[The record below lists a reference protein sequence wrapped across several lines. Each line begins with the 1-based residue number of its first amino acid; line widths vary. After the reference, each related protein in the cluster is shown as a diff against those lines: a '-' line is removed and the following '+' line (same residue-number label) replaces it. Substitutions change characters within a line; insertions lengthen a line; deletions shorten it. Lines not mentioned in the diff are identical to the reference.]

1 MRNQVCVKYSNRK
14 CGQSTGGIVKVGKV
28 IKVLTAN
35 VYKRRA
41 NLIAVV
47 RYWLNKP
54 GFAV

>member
-14 CGQSTGGIVKVGKV
+14 CRQSTGIVKVGKV

-41 NLIAVV
+41 NLIDVV
-47 RYWLNKP
+47 WYWLNKP

>member
-1 MRNQVCVKYSNRK
+1 MRNQVCVKYSNRNADK
-14 CGQSTGGIVKVGKV
+14 VRGIVKVGKV

-41 NLIAVV
+41 NLIDVV

>member
-1 MRNQVCVKYSNRK
+1 MRTKY
-14 CGQSTGGIVKVGKV
+14 GGIVKVGKV

>member
-1 MRNQVCVKYSNRK
+1 MRNQVFVKYSNRK

-41 NLIAVV
+41 NLIDVV